1 MLNSI
6 IAGSLKHRSAVIVA
20 SALLLISGVL
30 IIPRLPVDIFPDLT
44 APSVTVLTETRG
56 MAPEEVE
63 LLVTSPLESAL
74 NGASGVRRVR
84 SVSAAGISVIWVE
97 FEWGQDVYRARQVVA
112 ERIQGIAMPAS
123 VDPPELG
130 PVSSIMGEITFIAL
144 TSSSPEVGPLEL
156 RRTAETA
163 LRRALLAIPGISQV
177 TPIGGDVR
185 EFHVEVDRLR
195 LAQVGV
201 TLDQLATA
209 LNEASR
215 DPSAGFHVDQGQE
228 YLVRGLGRADGAE
241 DLASAVIEIRNGMP
255 ITVGS
260 VAQVTAGPEPKR
272 GTASYNT
279 RPSVILSVQKQPGSN
294 TLELTREIDR
304 TLERLARTL
313 PAGVKLEKENF
324 RQADFIE
331 IALHNVTAALR
342 DGAIL
347 VVAILFLFLGNVRTT
362 FIMALAIPLSLVA
375 GILVFSAFGVSIN
388 TMTLGGLTIAIGVL
402 VDDAIIDIEN
412 VLRRL
417 RLEHLKPP
425 ELRQGPLEVVF
436 GASSEVRG
444 AIFYATLIIAL
455 VFVPLFLLPGMEGR
469 LLRPLGLAYIT
480 ALSASF
486 LVSLT
491 ITPVLCYLML
501 ARSRVVESQEPWLL
515 RKLKAR
521 YAQDLER
528 ALAHPR
534 RVYAISLLL
543 LAGALATL
551 PFLGRSFLP
560 PFNEGSLT
568 VSVVSAPG
576 ITLEESDAIGRE
588 VEKSL
593 LSFPEVVS
601 TSRRTGRAE
610 KDEHVQGVNAS
621 EMEVVLR
628 AGRPKERLL
637 GDMRRAVATI
647 PGAQVSFGQP
657 ISHRIDHMI
666 SGSKSNLAV
675 KIFGPDLSVLRGLAA
690 SAQRVIGQV
699 PGIVDLSNQEQTSVP
714 QLLIEFDRM
723 AMARYGVRAASMAR
737 TVEALFQGAEV
748 GQVVEQGIVSR
759 VVVRFPEALRRNR
772 EDIAALPV
780 TTPSGRIV
788 PLSELARVRFD
799 LGPSMI
805 RREDVQRVAMLTA
818 NIAGADLAGVV
829 GEVARRVD
837 SEVTLPAGY
846 RIVYG
851 GQFEEAASSV
861 RNLAMISVLIFIAM
875 YGLLFFAFR
884 RHRHATIVLVN
895 LPLAVIGGVFAILL
909 GGGGLSI
916 AALVG
921 FITLFGIATR
931 NGVLLVSHYQN
942 LMRVEGLPIAEA
954 VRRGSLERLAPVLM
968 TALAAGLALIPLVIA
983 GSKPGNEI
991 QSPMGQVILGGL
1003 VTSTFLNMV
1012 LVPVLFL
1019 RHGERRTTASSPSGN
1034 GSAHRT
1040 EAR

>member
-1 MLNSI
+1 MLNKI
-6 IAGSLKHRSAVIVA
+6 IAGSLKHRVLVLAA
-20 SALLLISGVL
+20 SAILLVTGLFV
-30 IIPRLPVDIFPDLT
+30 IPGLPVDIFPDLT
-44 APSVTVLTETRG
+44 APSVTVITETRG

-63 LLVTSPLESAL
+63 LLVTFPLESAL

-112 ERIQGIAMPAS
+112 ERVQGVTLPAA
-123 VDPPELG
+123 VEAPELG

-144 TSSSPEVGPLEL
+144 TSTSPEIGPMEL
-156 RRTAETA
+156 RHAAETTM
-163 LRRALLAIPGISQV
+163 RRALQAIPGISQV
-177 TPIGGDVR
+177 TPIGGDMR
-185 EFHVEVDRLR
+185 EFHVQVNPQR

-201 TLDQLATA
+201 TLDQVAAA
-209 LNEASR
+209 LNDATR
-215 DPSAGFHVDQGQE
+215 DPAAGFHIDQSQE
-228 YLVRGLGRADGAE
+228 YLVRGLGRARDTE
-241 DLASAVIEIRNGMP
+241 DLASAVIESRGGFP

-260 VAQVTAGPEPKR
+260 IANVHAGPEPKR
-272 GTASYNT
+272 GTASYRT
-279 RPSVILSVQKQPGSN
+279 KPAVILSVQKQPGAN
-294 TLELTREIDR
+294 TLALTREIDGAV
-304 TLERLARTL
+304 ERLGRTL
-313 PAGVKLEKENF
+313 PAGVQIEKENF

-331 IALHNVTAALR
+331 VAIHNVTAALR

-347 VVAILFLFLGNVRTT
+347 VVAILFLFLGSVRTT
-362 FIMALAIPLSLVA
+362 LIMALAIPLSLVA
-375 GILVFSAFGVSIN
+375 GILTLSIFGVTIN
-388 TMTLGGLTIAIGVL
+388 TMTLGGFTIAIGVL
-402 VDDAIIDIEN
+402 VDDAIIGIEN
-412 VLRRL
+412 VVRRL
-417 RLEHLKPP
+417 RLEHMKP
-425 ELRQGPLEVVF
+425 QGDRREPLEVVF
-436 GASSEVRG
+436 RATSEVRG
-444 AIFYATLIIAL
+444 AIFYATLIIGL

-480 ALSASF
+480 ALAASF

-491 ITPVLCYLML
+491 ISPVLCYMML
-501 ARSRVVESQEPWLL
+501 ARSRVVETAEPWLL

-521 YAQDLER
+521 YVRDLDS
-528 ALAHPR
+528 AIAHPR
-534 RVYAISLLL
+534 RVYAVAWLL
-543 LAGALATL
+543 LAGALGIL
-551 PFLGRSFLP
+551 PFLGRGFLP

-628 AGRPKERLL
+628 PGRPKDRLL
-637 GDMRRAVATI
+637 EEMRRAVATI

-690 SAQRVIGQV
+690 SAQKVLAEV
-699 PGIVDLSNQEQTSVP
+699 PGIVDLGNQEQASVP
-714 QLLIEFDRM
+714 QLLIEFDRP
-723 AMARYGVRAASMAR
+723 AMARHGVTAASLAR
-737 TVEALFQGAEV
+737 TVEALFQGSEV
-748 GQVVEQGIVSR
+748 GQVAEGGVVSR
-759 VVVRFPEALRRNR
+759 VVVRYPEDLRRDR
-772 EDIAALPV
+772 DQIESLPV
-780 TTPSGRIV
+780 TTPGGRV
-788 PLSELARVRFD
+788 LPLAEVARIRFD
-799 LGPSMI
+799 LGPSLI
-805 RREDVQRVAMLTA
+805 RRENVQRMAMLTA
-818 NIAGADLAGVV
+818 NVAGADLAGTV
-829 GEVARRVD
+829 EEAARRLDAQVA
-837 SEVTLPAGY
+837 LPTGY

-861 RNLAMISVLIFIAM
+861 RNLAKVSGLILVAM
-875 YGLLFFAFR
+875 YGLLFVAFR
-884 RHRHATIVLVN
+884 KHRHATIVLVN
-895 LPLAVIGGVFAILL
+895 LPLAVIGGVFAVLL
-909 GGGGLSI
+909 GGSGLSI
-916 AALVG
+916 ASMVG

-931 NGVLLVSHYQN
+931 NGVLLVSHYQH
-942 LMRVEGLPIAEA
+942 LMREEGLPIEEA
-954 VRRGSLERLAPVLM
+954 VRRGSQERLAPVLM

-983 GSKPGNEI
+983 GGKPGNEI

-1019 RHGERRTTASSPSGN
+1019 RYGERRPKAGQLDPV
-1034 GSAHRT
+1034 
-1040 EAR
+1040 